1 MNTIVRCGLLI
12 AAIASPLTL
21 ATAQDADQES
31 SVKPFKAK
39 WNVRDHIPLTEF
51 TIQSHRGAGEL
62 APENTLEAFEL
73 GWKLGTIPE
82 ADVRTTNDGVIVA
95 FHDNNFSR
103 VVRGIDAEMQKKG
116 VSDISFDELSQLDVG
131 AWLGDEF
138 KGRRVSRMTDI
149 YALMKQHPKRR
160 LYLDHKDADLEQL
173 ASEVKQYDVASQV
186 ILASSKHELLRQWKK
201 LLPDSGTLLWIP
213 GNEQHKR
220 AAMEAARQTDFDG
233 ITQLQIHVQMPGNA
247 ADIQPGEPFSPS
259 RQFLAEVSSE
269 LADRGILF
277 QTLPYGATDA
287 VTYTQL
293 LDAGLASF
301 ATDYP
306 NVTLKAVHDYYEAAS
321 SNSKDQ

>member
-1 MNTIVRCGLLI
+1 MHTVARFGLLL
-12 AAIASPLTL
+12 AALACSAPL
-21 ATAQDADQES
+21 ATAQDGEQTPAL
-31 SVKPFKAK
+31 KPFKAK
-39 WNVRDHIPLTEF
+39 WNVRDHIPLKEF

-103 VVRGIDAEMQKKG
+103 VVRGIDDEMKNKG
-116 VSDISFDELSQLDVG
+116 VADVSFDELARLDVG

-149 YALMKQHPKRR
+149 YALMKPHPERR
-160 LYLDHKDADLEQL
+160 LYLDHKDADLVQL
-173 ASEVKQYDVASQV
+173 AHEVEQCGVASQV

-213 GNEQHKR
+213 GNEQQKR
-220 AAMEAARQTDFDG
+220 AAMEAVRKTNFDG
-233 ITQLQIHVQMPGNA
+233 ITQLQIHVRMPGDA
-247 ADIQPGEPFSPS
+247 TDIQPGEPFSPS
-259 RQFLAEVSSE
+259 RQFLAEVSRE
-269 LADRGILF
+269 LAEHGILF

-306 NVTLKAVHDYYEAAS
+306 KVTLKAVRDYYAAAS
-321 SNSKDQ
+321 RDSQEQ